1 MNRRVDRAWA
11 GIVMILMIMTLLSS
25 SCSSTKH
32 VPQGKM
38 LLDNVK
44 INIADPH
51 PEVKSSQLSNYLR
64 QNANHRVLGGLKL
77 QLAFYNL
84 SGRDSTKW
92 INRWLQRVGT
102 PPVIY
107 DSTLTMASAEQL
119 HTALSNKGFI
129 NNAVTY
135 RVDADTV
142 KRKVRVNYDVT
153 LGEPYYIRSITYDIP
168 DAELN
173 RIIMADS
180 SHFSVR
186 AGNLLDYTRLDEWRQ
201 DITEHLRNEGYYAF
215 NKEYITFMADT
226 AAGSKAVDLTLN
238 TRNPYHNDR
247 LPFYTEHEPFYIR
260 DVVYVTNYDPMTMR
274 DNLWGIDTVV
284 INGGVKVIE
293 DEERYLRPSVIDEC
307 NYIEPGSRYNAEAIT
322 RTYRALGRL
331 NIIKQINIDVR
342 PVGEVDGLLMVDA
355 YVFLQPDKSQTV
367 SASLE
372 GTNSEGDLGFGVG
385 LDYRHRNLFKGSE
398 VFSAKGKVSY
408 ESLSGNLS
416 GLINNNYSEYSTELD
431 LTFPKFMAPFLS
443 RSFKRKIQAST
454 IFTLNFDYQA
464 RPEYNRVIAGGGWR
478 YQWTERSRRL
488 AHTLTLVDLSVISV
502 PKMSQQFLDRI
513 TNPLLLESYRD
524 HLIMRMGYNFYRTNK
539 AEMSVRQMGMFQRNV
554 FTIRANAETAG
565 NLLYGLSHLTKQK
578 TDDDGTYRALGIRY
592 SQYVKADADF
602 ALTHYFDRR
611 QSIAFHVG
619 AGIALPYGNSDVLPF
634 EKRFYSGGANSVRG
648 WGVRTLGP
656 GSYNSIDSVS
666 NFFSQ
671 CGDIRFD
678 LNLEYRAKLFWVVE
692 LGLFIDAGNIWTI
705 KEYDDQQGGVF
716 KFNKFYEQIAASY
729 GAGIRL
735 DFKYFL
741 VRVDMGMKAH
751 NPASGQEHWP
761 LFHPRFKRDSEF
773 HFSVGY
779 PSSFFIIRPDVAMWG
794 AGHVCLGKTE

>member
-11 GIVMILMIMTLLSS
+11 GIVMILMIMTLLAS

-168 DAELN
+168 DEELN

-565 NLLYGLSHLTKQK
+565 NLLYGLSHLTRQK
-578 TDDDGTYRALGIRY
+578 ADDDGTYRALGIRY

-779 PSSFFIIRPDVAMWG
+779 PF
-794 AGHVCLGKTE
+794 

>member
-1 MNRRVDRAWA
+1 MHFASRTWMIS
-11 GIVMILMIMTLLSS
+11 IVMALSVMALLS

-32 VPQGKM
+32 VPQGKL
-38 LLDNVK
+38 LLDKVD
-44 INIADPH
+44 INLVDQH
-51 PEVKSSQLSNYLR
+51 PDGIETSQLANYLR
-64 QNANHRVLGGLKL
+64 QNANHRVMGGLKL

-84 SGRDSTKW
+84 SGKNPDNW
-92 INRWLQRVGT
+92 FNRWIQRVGT

-107 DSTLTMASAEQL
+107 DSTLTVASANQL
-119 HTALSNKGFI
+119 HLAL
-129 NNAVTY
+129 NNRGYMNNVVTY
-135 RVDADTV
+135 RVDADSS
-142 KRKVRVNYDVT
+142 KRKAKVAFDIV
-153 LGEPYYIRSITYDIP
+153 LGEPYRIRSISYDIP
-168 DAELN
+168 DEDLS
-173 RIIMADS
+173 RIILGDS
-180 SHFSVR
+180 ARFTVR
-186 AGNLLDYTRLDEWRQ
+186 PGDLLDFNKLEEWRQ
-201 DITEHLRNEGYYAF
+201 NITNNLRNNGYYAF
-215 NKEYITFMADT
+215 NKEYITFNADT
-226 AAGSKAVDLTLN
+226 AANSKDVDLTLN
-238 TRNPYHNDR
+238 TREPYRNEHM
-247 LPFYTEHEPFYIR
+247 PYYTEHQPFYVR
-260 DVVYVTNYDPMTMR
+260 NVTYVTNYDPVLMHE
-274 DNLWGIDTVV
+274 NFWGVDTVV
-284 INGGVKVIE
+284 MSDGVRVF
-293 DEERYLRPSVIDEC
+293 DGNNHYLRHDVLAEC
-307 NYIEPGSRYNAEAIT
+307 NYIEPGGLYSTEALN
-322 RTYRALGRL
+322 RTYKSLGRL
-331 NIIKQINIDVR
+331 NSLKQITIDIR
-342 PVGEVDGLLMVDA
+342 PVGEVDGKLMVDA
-355 YVFLQPDKSQTV
+355 FVLLQPEKSQTV
-367 SASLE
+367 SVSLE

-385 LDYRHRNLFKGSE
+385 LDYEHRNVFKGSE
-398 VFSAKGKVSY
+398 VLSAKAKVSY
-408 ESLSGNLS
+408 ESLSGNVS
-416 GLINNNYSEYSTELD
+416 GLINDNYSEYSTELG
-431 LTFPKFMAPFLS
+431 LTFPKFMFPFLK

-454 IFTLNFDYQA
+454 VFAVNFDYQA

-565 NLLYGLSHLTKQK
+565 NLLYGLSHLTRQK
-578 TDDDGTYRALGIRY
+578 ADDDGTYRALGIRY

-779 PSSFFIIRPDVAMWG
+779 PF
-794 AGHVCLGKTE
+794 